1 MIVSRGMGR
10 GQGTLVA
17 SGFGR
22 RLLDGV
28 LPVLRSYTL
37 SADPRDWA
45 VSRMS
50 RVWAVASAA
59 RAWVVYHRAIS
70 WVAARIARLW
80 RTE

>member
-1 MIVSRGMGR
+1 MIVARGLGK

-37 SADPRDWA
+37 SADPRDWE
-45 VSRMS
+45 VSRAS
-50 RVWAVASAA
+50 RAWLVESLS
-59 RAWVVYHRAIS
+59 RTWVVYHRVIS
-70 WVAARIARLW
+70 WVAERIARIW
-80 RTE
+80 RAE

>member
-1 MIVSRGMGR
+1 MIVARGLGK
-10 GQGTLVA
+10 GQGTVVA
-17 SGFGR
+17 CGFGR

-45 VSRMS
+45 VPRVSRDWVVES
-50 RVWAVASAA
+50 VA
-59 RAWVVYHRAIS
+59 RTWVVYHRVIS
-70 WVAARIARLW
+70 WVADRIARLW